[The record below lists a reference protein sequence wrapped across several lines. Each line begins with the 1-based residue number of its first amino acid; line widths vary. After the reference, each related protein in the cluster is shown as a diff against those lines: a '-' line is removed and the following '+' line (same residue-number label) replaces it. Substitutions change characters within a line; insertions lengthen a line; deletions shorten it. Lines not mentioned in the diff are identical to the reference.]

1 MLRFPSWW
9 MLMNAEKI
17 PRCKCSF
24 RSSSY
29 RERRKCG
36 SAQEFDLAHR
46 SVLRGKAAVIKT
58 EKKNRQQWKR
68 KLFINARFRRLF
80 FFFWFCEKKRN
91 RAFAKNRER
100 EKTPSTEWKKKDG
113 QSRGA
118 RTCMYDFIR
127 PKMETY
133 LFPAKWRWP
142 EIRVFFSFDAAFFS
156 LFFNFVLELAVFL
169 LPSLS
174 YRTRE
179 RARQRN
185 TRKKKHQKC
194 TKNSNDLKCFAGQVL
209 AVHTRGWSN
218 GSKIY

>member
-1 MLRFPSWW
+1 MWFSAGIW
-9 MLMNAEKI
+9 
-17 PRCKCSF
+17 
-24 RSSSY
+24 SSASQCVARQSCCY
-29 RERRKCG
+29 QNRK
-36 SAQEFDLAHR
+36 
-46 SVLRGKAAVIKT
+46 KKPAAVKT
-58 EKKNRQQWKR
+58 KIVYQRAVSTV
-68 KLFINARFRRLF
+68 IF

-185 TRKKKHQKC
+185 TRKKKTPKMYKEFKWFKVFRGAGFGCAHERMEQRLENLLMKFFVSSFGWGNDDDDGENE
-194 TKNSNDLKCFAGQVL
+194 KNKHRAAIS
-209 AVHTRGWSN
+209 RP
-218 GSKIY
+218 

>member
-1 MLRFPSWW
+1 MWFSAGIWSSASQCVARQSCCYQNRKKKP
-9 MLMNAEKI
+9 AAVKTKI
-17 PRCKCSF
+17 VYQRAISTVIF
-24 RSSSY
+24 
-29 RERRKCG
+29 
-36 SAQEFDLAHR
+36 FFL
-46 SVLRGKAAVIKT
+46 VLRKK
-58 EKKNRQQWKR
+58 EKSRVCQKQRKR
-68 KLFINARFRRLF
+68 KNAVDGM
-80 FFFWFCEKKRN
+80 
-91 RAFAKNRER
+91 
-100 EKTPSTEWKKKDG
+100 KKKDG